1 MTTVVLAD
9 DHEIVRRGVRSLLE
23 SAGSYRVLA
32 EATDGLAAIQAV
44 ERFKPHLLF
53 VDLSLPR
60 LHGIEV
66 LRQTRAASPQTRVIV
81 LSMHNDEPYVI
92 EALRAGAAAYI
103 LKGSESAEIGRA
115 LSEVMAGR
123 RYLSAELS
131 EWAINALATK
141 SADQGDPLSTLSPR
155 EREVLQLAAEGFGNP
170 EIAEKLFISPRTAE
184 THRANLMRKLGLQT
198 TTDLVRFAIRRGLI
212 QP

>member
-1 MTTVVLAD
+1 MNTVVLAD

-23 SAGSYRVLA
+23 ARDDCRVVA
-32 EATDGLAAIQAV
+32 EAADGLAAVQAV
-44 ERFKPHLLF
+44 EKHKPHLLF
-53 VDLSLPR
+53 LDLSLPR

-66 LRQTRAASPQTRVIV
+66 LRQVRTLSPHTRVLI
-81 LSMHNDEPYVI
+81 LSMHHDEPYVI

-103 LKGSESAEIGRA
+103 LKGSESAEIARA
-115 LSEVMAGR
+115 LAEVTAGR

-131 EWAINALATK
+131 EWAINALATR
-141 SADQGDPLSTLSPR
+141 APDQSDPLSTLSPR
-155 EREVLQLAAEGFGNP
+155 EREVLQLAAEGCGNP

-198 TTDLVRFAIRRGLI
+198 ATDLVRFAIRKGLI

>member
-1 MTTVVLAD
+1 MITVIIAD
-9 DHEIVRRGVRSLLE
+9 DHDIVRRGVRSILE
-23 SAGSYRVLA
+23 ADPGYRVLA
-32 EATDGLAAIQAV
+32 EVADGLAAIQAV
-44 ERFKPHLLF
+44 EKHKPTLLF
-53 VDLSLPR
+53 VDLSMPR

-66 LRQTRAASPQTRVIV
+66 VRQTRSVSPHTRVIV

-103 LKGSESAEIGRA
+103 LKGSESAEIARA
-115 LSEVMAGR
+115 LAEVNAGR
-123 RYLSAELS
+123 RYLSGQLS

-141 SADQGDPLSTLSPR
+141 SVDAADPLASLSPR
-155 EREVLQLAAEGFGNP
+155 EREVLQLAAEGLGNP

-184 THRANLMRKLGLQT
+184 THRANLMRKLGLQNA
-198 TTDLVRFAIRRGLI
+198 TDLVRFAIRKGLI